1 MRRDNR
7 WEPSD
12 QTSGYI
18 GSVGINTFPP
28 PSVPHIHL
36 ICPLVPLAHR
46 LPPVSPL
53 SSPRRR
59 LSCLTAGPPTP
70 WSFTSTSSKI
80 TPAPR
85 RCSAA
90 HHRIRVCVAL
100 IQSSTPC
107 IL

>member
-12 QTSGYI
+12 QISGYI

-28 PSVPHIHL
+28 PSVPHLHL

-46 LPPVSPL
+46 LPPVSPP

-59 LSCLTAGPPTP
+59 LSRLTAGPPTP
-70 WSFTSTSSKI
+70 WSFASTSSKI
-80 TPAPR
+80 TPLLVA
-85 RCSAA
+85 
-90 HHRIRVCVAL
+90 VAL
-100 IQSSTPC
+100 HITE
-107 IL
+107 LGYVLH